1 MKRVFLV
8 VLDSFGIGAM
18 PDAQSFGDSG
28 ANTLKSCFNS
38 GVLNIPNL
46 TLLGLSN
53 IDGVDYLEK
62 PQNTKGVY
70 LRLCEKS
77 AGKDTTTGHFEI
89 AGVVLT
95 KPLPTYPNG
104 FPKEIIEEFESKTGR
119 GVLCNKT
126 YSGTEVIK
134 DYGKEHL
141 NSGDLIV
148 YTSADSVFQ
157 IAAHEQKV
165 SLDELYECCR
175 IAREILKGEHAV
187 GRVIARPFVTEK
199 DGSFKRT
206 ANRRDFSLKPP
217 KKTMLDFI
225 KESGKECVAVG
236 KITDIFAN
244 EGITKSIFTHSNSEG
259 IDVLL
264 NEMDRSFEGLCF
276 VNLVDFD
283 MLYGHRN
290 NAVGYSEALNYF
302 DSKIPDILEKLQDD
316 DLLIITADHGCDPAD
331 ISTDHTREY
340 VPLLIYKNGI
350 TSKNLGTKNGF
361 DIIAKTVC
369 DYLEAKCDAD
379 NISLIKEVL

>member
-18 PDAQSFGDSG
+18 PDAYSFGDSG

-259 IDVLL
+259 IEVLL

-302 DSKIPDILEKLQDD
+302 DSKIPKILEKLQDD

-369 DYLEAKCDAD
+369 DYLGAKCDAD

>member
-18 PDAQSFGDSG
+18 PDAYSFGDSG

-38 GVLNIPNL
+38 GALNIPNL

-53 IDGVDYLEK
+53 IDGVDFLKK
-62 PQNTKGVY
+62 PKSTKGVY
-70 LRLCEKS
+70 LRLSEKS

-89 AGVVLT
+89 AGVVLK

-119 GVLCNKT
+119 MVLCNKA

-141 NSGDLIV
+141 DSGSLIV

-165 SLDELYECCR
+165 SLDELYECCKT
-175 IAREILKGEHAV
+175 AREILKGEHAV

-244 EGITKSIFTHSNSEG
+244 DGITKSILTHSNSEG
-259 IDVLL
+259 IDALL

-302 DSKIPDILEKLQDD
+302 DSKIPDILEKLQND

-331 ISTDHTREY
+331 VSTDHTREY
-340 VPLLIYKNGI
+340 VPLLIYRNGI

-369 DYLEAKCDAD
+369 DYLGAKCDAD
-379 NISLIKEVL
+379 NISLTKEVL

>member
-8 VLDSFGIGAM
+8 VLDSFGIGAR
-18 PDAQSFGDSG
+18 PDAYSFGDSG

-244 EGITKSIFTHSNSEG
+244 EGITKSIFTHRN
-259 IDVLL
+259 
-264 NEMDRSFEGLCF
+264 RSPF
-276 VNLVDFD
+276 
-283 MLYGHRN
+283 
-290 NAVGYSEALNYF
+290 
-302 DSKIPDILEKLQDD
+302 K
-316 DLLIITADHGCDPAD
+316 
-331 ISTDHTREY
+331 
-340 VPLLIYKNGI
+340 
-350 TSKNLGTKNGF
+350 
-361 DIIAKTVC
+361 
-369 DYLEAKCDAD
+369 
-379 NISLIKEVL
+379 